1 MKIHGAKARTFSTS
15 SLFAAFSLGIIGWGL
30 LHAWGIY
37 VKTSVLFHALAAMP
51 GLSLSG
57 IALSRYRRH
66 WPVDAANSASR
77 QERRSGLPWDYRAIA
92 CYLILVAAGAG
103 IALLIIDGYMALL
116 ALAAVGMFCVPWAK
130 IPLCRDYFFLTAG
143 IITASA
149 LLALV
154 LLGKPVH
161 PVYYPVAACLLL
173 STACISVTSVVI
185 IHGNRPDRMP
195 VSGYS

>member
-37 VKTSVLFHALAAMP
+37 VKTSILFHALAAMP
-51 GLSLSG
+51 GLALSG
-57 IALSRYRRH
+57 IALFRFRQH
-66 WPVDAANSASR
+66 WPLDAANPAS
-77 QERRSGLPWDYRAIA
+77 QQDRRVRLPWHYRAMA
-92 CYLILVAAGAG
+92 CYLMLAAIGVG
-103 IALLIIDGYMALL
+103 IALLIIDGYMVLL
-116 ALAAVGMFCVPWAK
+116 ASAAVGMFCVPWAK
-130 IPLCRDYFFLTAG
+130 ISVCRDYFFLASG

-149 LLALV
+149 FSALV
-154 LLGKPVH
+154 LLGRPVH
-161 PVYYPVAACLLL
+161 PVYYPVAAWLLL
-173 STACISVTSVVI
+173 ITACISVTSVVI